1 MGIVLFPVG
10 RAGGEVERLALRRGA
25 AAVAA
30 PRPTLRVLAAGRP
43 LYCAACASPVD
54 FAAVWRGDDA
64 FCSVE
69 CSLGGG
75 GRPA

>member
-1 MGIVLFPVG
+1 MGIVQFPVD
-10 RAGGEVERLALRRGA
+10 RTGGEVERLALRRGVA
-25 AAVAA
+25 GLAV
-30 PRPTLRVLAAGRP
+30 PRPSLRVLAVGTP